1 MSLRARTDA
10 LIVAVDIPRTN
21 TIKSDVRALAA
32 ALGVPFNGVATT
44 LAALEAECLAAP
56 APAPV
61 PAESGRP
68 SVSVVADIIAR
79 ARADLPD
86 SLTAMQRTQV
96 TACIANALA
105 RNVAVSTE
113 TILADD
119 APAHALLR
127 WEALKNISQYLVRQQ
142 GVIISEAM
150 KSAATACTAAASNGD
165 ADAALCVRE
174 LAIIGGPIVAWV
186 VHQSFV
192 AAHEG
197 EEGALAV
204 IADATDANNEMA
216 LLSALSACAALLKPG
231 GGEVA
236 DRRKAMLRVV
246 PALAARA
253 PLPDATSSVQW
264 RAVADACTRHA
275 LAAVGAPERGVA
287 PADALQCWAAAF
299 DHFRLSGAEPPWAAL
314 ERALVDHADEAP
326 VLRRRALAVLELI
339 VDDWDKESDNA
350 HGGSSNW
357 RQWLCAASTA
367 EYESGHHLVAAAA
380 DAFLGITA
388 DEPLIDNWTAD
399 VEQALVDGYQLYGD
413 KRAKIKREFSVF
425 KKNGRTDQDIR
436 EKFRTLG
443 LRMKDPTFASG
454 LKGPHPWRS
463 RPLEAKWVRALAGQ
477 LLRHR
482 NPSAR
487 KALLQRLLDHA
498 DPAKIADW
506 PLLRDAILPALDD
519 TELRKGRDVAR
530 RCDAAAV
537 EFVALFYRA
546 APEETRADV
555 VAYAL
560 RGGGRPRARAALLGL
575 FEDFEFAALPGPNIQ
590 DDDVAAAAAALEAA
604 DNDAATHALALAVVP
619 LVCCQDAAASPATAG
634 AFVAACSHAIIDE
647 AALDMRLATWLK
659 SRVSDAG
666 AIDDARATAAVAAL
680 TTRLADVDSAFKRH
694 GLKGLKWL
702 VIYARGSRRRSEGV
716 WDAVVATDASKEWFK
731 AIGEDVA
738 KATESSD
745 EEGAALIEDAVAVWA
760 GVPAL
765 WCGGDPP
772 QSNIWRAGTATV
784 IANLAEAMVTGRYSY
799 MLALVRAG
807 IGCQSREQLKEI
819 GVPKLLIAATAVVAN
834 ATGTRA
840 QAVARTEGW
849 RMTATLLDAGALA
862 AADVDQE
869 KVLGA
874 LEGCDAS
881 VNGVTA
887 VLRVAMAVISAAPP
901 DAAAIAANR
910 ATSAFLDCAK
920 LGSPELGACVAFRVV
935 APLIKRAL
943 NDPDARSLGQAAAD
957 VCARLLAKTSN
968 PVARRS
974 ALARA
979 LAFAL
984 CAGARGA
991 ACDDAQ
997 AAVFGPLTAALCL
1010 DRDDEVADAPSCVP
1024 DDGAVPDPAS
1034 PERLCFDLCAR
1045 RHVGPSLAR
1054 LTTVAFLESDEAPT
1068 ALRRAAAAAL
1078 LDLEPALRFESGDA
1092 SCVRSAAWG
1101 RRLKLWQALG
1111 LSLVRGD
1118 LDEPDSA
1125 LARRVAEAAALA
1137 LSSPMAIEVRYACE
1151 AASAAAC
1158 RCWPVVVD
1166 ALLDRV
1172 GAVRDGEV
1180 VPLAKGSEIERAG
1193 GREIALGSLLAVAGA
1208 ALIDSADD
1216 SIADHK
1222 RAKRLLGLACGLVGS
1237 PRGLVRGVAVLLS
1250 KRLFREF
1257 PPIATDVTGRAL
1269 AHALARDPDVAR
1281 LVKRQGRFFHDLRS
1295 ADKCSLKH
1303 SANASLVAG
1312 LKSDLDLMA
1321 IELNRLE
1328 VASDLGSYAWKRS
1341 KAEVSKKALATVAPT
1356 SSTNVAFV
1364 QRKVDRVREARL
1376 AALQSDD
1383 DRTEINGRKRNA
1395 VGKETLPLI
1404 VCASLVDK
1412 APNLAGLARTCEVF
1426 ACEQLVVADAAIV
1439 ARKEFQQIAM
1449 TAEKWIPIAAVPPS
1463 ELRGWLEA
1471 RRGDGYSVVALE
1483 QATGSSCL
1491 SASNLS
1497 LPTPAVLLLGAEG
1510 EGVPNA
1516 LFDLV
1521 DVCVEIPQ
1529 LGVVRSLNVHVS
1541 GAIAVWMFARQ
1552 MLSATGGDLP
1562 SVHEKNQTLIRL
1574 VEDQQGVLE
1583 KFQKTQAGALD
1594 DFMDEILEV
1603 SNAVPEAAKGG
1614 LADAIEKYK
1623 TALFPLGS

>member
-1 MSLRARTDA
+1 MSRNLSAHGTLRARTDA

-32 ALGVPFNGVATT
+32 ALGVPFSGVATT
-44 LAALEAECLAAP
+44 LAALEAECLAPSP
-56 APAPV
+56 APA
-61 PAESGRP
+61 ATSTP
-68 SVSVVADIIAR
+68 SVSVAADILNR

-86 SLTAMQRTQV
+86 SLTATQRTQV
-96 TACIANALA
+96 SAAIANALA
-105 RNVAVSTE
+105 RNVAASTE

-119 APAHALLR
+119 APAHAFLR
-127 WEALKNISQYLVRQQ
+127 WEALKIISQYLVRHQ

-236 DRRKAMLRVV
+236 DRLKAVLRVV

-299 DHFRLSGAEPPWAAL
+299 DHFRLSGADPPWAAL
-314 ERALVDHADEAP
+314 ERALVDHAEAP

-350 HGGSSNW
+350 HGRSGNW

-388 DEPLIDNWTAD
+388 AAPLIGTPR
-399 VEQALVDGYQLYGD
+399 G
-413 KRAKIKREFSVF
+413 SV
-425 KKNGRTDQDIR
+425 
-436 EKFRTLG
+436 
-443 LRMKDPTFASG
+443 A
-454 LKGPHPWRS
+454 WRS
-463 RPLEAKWVRALAGQ
+463 RPLDAKWVRALAGQ

-487 KALLQRLLDHA
+487 KAFLQRLLDHA

-506 PLLRDAILPALDD
+506 PLLRDSILPALDD

-560 RGGGRPRARAALLGL
+560 RGGGRPRARAALLGP
-575 FEDFEFAALPGPNIQ
+575 FEDFEFASLPGPNIQ
-590 DDDVAAAAAALEAA
+590 DDDVAASAAALEAA
-604 DNDAATHALALAVVP
+604 DNDAATYALALAVVP

-634 AFVAACSHAIIDE
+634 AFAAACSLAIVDE
-647 AALDMRLATWLK
+647 VALDERLMNWLGA
-659 SRVSDAG
+659 RVIDVG
-666 AIDDARATAAVAAL
+666 AIDDARASAAVAVLKAY
-680 TTRLADVDSAFKRH
+680 TVDIESMFKRH
-694 GLKGLKWL
+694 GLKGLRWL
-702 VIYARGSRRRSEGV
+702 VTHARGSRRRTA
-716 WDAVVATDASKEWFK
+716 AVFLAAVATGGSTQWFCAASTEAALSSADASVVL
-731 AIGEDVA
+731 AGMPVILNGDRCAED
-738 KATESSD
+738 ELRD
-745 EEGAALIEDAVAVWA
+745 
-760 GVPAL
+760 
-765 WCGGDPP
+765 WCKL
-772 QSNIWRAGTATV
+772 SA
-784 IANLAEAMVTGRYSY
+784 
-799 MLALVRAG
+799 ALVRRLYAMILKSLEG
-807 IGCQSREQLKEI
+807 NSENDTSFDSVAVAHVTCLRAAASCLSREQLEEI
-819 GVPKLLIAATAVVAN
+819 DELMLLAAAETVVDN

-840 QAVARTEGW
+840 QAVARTEFW
-849 RMTATLLDAGALA
+849 RLMAALLDAGALV
-862 AADVDQE
+862 AADVDHE
-869 KVLGA
+869 LVLDA

-881 VNGVTA
+881 VDGVTA
-887 VLRVAMAVISAAPP
+887 VLRIAMAVISAAPP

-920 LGSPELGACVAFRVV
+920 LGSPELSACVAFRVV
-935 APLIKRAL
+935 APLIERAL
-943 NDPDARSLGQAAAD
+943 NDPGARSLGQAAAD

-1024 DDGAVPDPAS
+1024 DDGTAPDPAS
-1034 PERLCFDLCAR
+1034 PERTCFDLCAR
-1045 RHVGPSLAR
+1045 RHVGPSLAL
-1054 LTTVAFLESDEAPT
+1054 LTTVAFLESDEAPQ

-1078 LDLEPALRFESGDA
+1078 LDLEPELRFESGDA
-1092 SCVRSAAWG
+1092 SCARSAAWG

-1111 LSLVRGD
+1111 LLLVRGD

-1137 LSSPMAIEVRYACE
+1137 LSSPTAIEVRYACE

-1172 GAVRDGEV
+1172 GAVRDGDV

-1216 SIADHK
+1216 SIADQT

-1257 PPIATDVTGRAL
+1257 PPIETDVTGRAL

-1341 KAEVSKKALATVAPT
+1341 KAEVSKKALATVAST
-1356 SSTNVAFV
+1356 SSKNVAFV

-1412 APNLAGLARTCEVF
+1412 TPNLAGLARTCEVF

-1491 SASNLS
+1491 SAGNLS

-1521 DVCVEIPQ
+1521 DVCMEIPQ

-1541 GAIAVWMFARQ
+1541 GAIAVWMFTRQ
-1552 MLSATGGDLP
+1552 MLSRAAGDDYHTVVRTQQKTLKD
-1562 SVHEKNQTLIRL
+1562 VEDLKQTLVELKPQLGSFKGYHKRL
-1574 VEDQQGVLE
+1574 
-1583 KFQKTQAGALD
+1583 QKQYSAQLK
-1594 DFMDEILEV
+1594 ILSEV
-1603 SNAVPEAAKGG
+1603 IKELPEAAQRK
-1614 LADAIEKYK
+1614 LADSGRLE
-1623 TALFPLGS
+1623 ALMNY